1 MGDVSGFPLAN
12 HFPGSQPILGVSQ
25 DPPMYAHASL
35 SQDGFYR
42 KGIWVEHPLTELFFG
57 LQEGF
62 LHMCGQRAPDFM
74 KEKYVVWTGPRLLA
88 LIVLLFSLLGVSTHR
103 K

>member
-1 MGDVSGFPLAN
+1 MF
-12 HFPGSQPILGVSQ
+12 GVSQ

-42 KGIWVEHPLTELFFG
+42 KDIWVEHPLTELFFG
-57 LQEGF
+57 LQEAF
-62 LHMCGQRAPDFM
+62 LHMCSQRAPDFM